1 MGCLKYILAQR
12 YKNMNTEKVSAIIE
26 VILTVVLIS
35 SFITIIYTINQ
46 LIKILG

>member
-1 MGCLKYILAQR
+1 
-12 YKNMNTEKVSAIIE
+12 MNTEKVSTIIE

-35 SFITIIYTINQ
+35 SFITMIYTINQ